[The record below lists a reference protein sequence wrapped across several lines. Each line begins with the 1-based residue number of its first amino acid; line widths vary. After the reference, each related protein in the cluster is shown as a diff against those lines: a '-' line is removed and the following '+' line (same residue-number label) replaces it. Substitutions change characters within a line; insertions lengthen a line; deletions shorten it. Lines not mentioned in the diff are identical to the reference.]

1 MALFSSKKPVVFQPS
16 AYGATRRRR
25 GGVPR
30 WLMLIL
36 TGIALG
42 AGGVLFLQSSYG
54 PTRLTVEE
62 SEQLHHD
69 LNAANIEKQRLQAQ
83 LDQHSHGQQ
92 EAETEAA
99 RLKTELET
107 ARTRVTELQ
116 SNVAALIDSIP
127 PDPRGTSPGISSATF
142 RNVDGNLDY
151 QLLIMQESPK
161 SGEFDGRMTLVVEGV
176 YPSGRVATIN
186 LDPIPFTVGQYGFVR
201 GQVPLPNGFR
211 ARLATARITQG
222 DDTRLRATRTLRVR

>member
-16 AYGATRRRR
+16 SYGATRRRR
-25 GGVPR
+25 GVPR

-54 PTRLTVEE
+54 PARLTVEE

-83 LDQHSHGQQ
+83 LDQHSHAQQ
-92 EAETEAA
+92 DAESEAA
-99 RLKTELET
+99 RLKTELEA
-107 ARTRVTELQ
+107 ARSQVAEQQ
-116 SNVAALIDSIP
+116 SNIAALIDSIP

-142 RNVDGNLDY
+142 RNVDGSLDY
-151 QLLIMQESPK
+151 QLLIMQNSADAA
-161 SGEFDGRMTLVVEGV
+161 EFDGKMTLVVEGV
-176 YPSGRVATIN
+176 YPNGRVVTID
-186 LDPIPFTVGQYGFVR
+186 LDPIPFTVGHFGVVR
-201 GQVPLPNGFR
+201 GQVPLPNSLR
-211 ARLATARITQG
+211 ARLVTARITQG
-222 DDTRLRATRTLRVR
+222 DDTRIRATRTLRVR